1 MRGEFPG
8 LGRQMLKFL
17 CGALLALGTVAGPC
31 AQAESV
37 LFLNPG
43 TTREAFWV
51 SYSQFMQAAAKDLNV
66 DLRIQ
71 YSDRTS
77 DITIKQ
83 AREALLGP
91 NRPDYLVFVNEQYIA
106 PEILRLAKGSGV
118 KLFLVNNALTVD
130 QMHLLGAR
138 PDKYP
143 DWVGSLV
150 PNDEEGGY
158 LMLKEL
164 IRLHPPV
171 APGQMIDLVAF
182 SGLKVTPSAQLRE
195 KGMRRALAEHPEVR
209 LRQLVYGGWTRERA
223 YEQAKLLFK
232 RYPQTSLV
240 WTANDEMSFGVMQAY
255 EDTGGKPGKDA
266 LFGTI
271 NNSPDALHALLE
283 NRLSVLLGGHFSLG
297 GWALVQL
304 HDYDQGV
311 DVSQYGGR
319 DRQIPL
325 LQLIDRA
332 QAKRLLAMGA
342 AQDFGVD
349 FHKLSAK
356 GRPVS
361 YRYPFNL
368 QTLMH

>member
-1 MRGEFPG
+1 
-8 LGRQMLKFL
+8 MLKL
-17 CGALLALGTVAGPC
+17 LYGVLLALTMVVGPC
-31 AQAESV
+31 AQAASV

-51 SYSQFMQAAAKDLNV
+51 SYSQFMHAAAQDLGM
-66 DLRIQ
+66 DLRIV
-71 YSDRTS
+71 YSDRNA
-77 DITIKQ
+77 DITLAQ
-83 AREALLGP
+83 AREALQGP
-91 NRPDYLVFVNEQYIA
+91 RRPDYLVFVNEQYIA
-106 PEILRLAKGSGV
+106 PEILRLAHGSGV
-118 KLFLVNNALTVD
+118 KLFIVNNALTPD
-130 QMHLLGAR
+130 QMRLLGAR

-143 DWVGSLV
+143 GWVGSLV

-164 IRLHPPV
+164 IRLHPAV
-171 APGQMIDLVAF
+171 APGQYIDLLAF
-182 SGLKVTPSAQLRE
+182 SGLKITPSAQLRE

-223 YEQAKLLFK
+223 YEQAKVLFR

-240 WTANDEMSFGVMQAY
+240 WSANDEMGFGVMRAF
-255 EDTGGKPGKDA
+255 EESGGKPGKDA

-271 NNSPDALHALLE
+271 NNSPAALQALLD

-304 HDYDQGV
+304 HDYDEGI
-311 DVSQYGGR
+311 DISQYGGR

-332 QAKRLLAMGA
+332 QAKRLLAMAA
-342 AQDFGVD
+342 AQDYGVD

-356 GRPVS
+356 GRPTS
-361 YRYPFNL
+361 WRYPFSL

>member
-1 MRGEFPG
+1 
-8 LGRQMLKFL
+8 MLKFL
-17 CGALLALGTVAGPC
+17 CGALLALGMVVGPC

-43 TTREAFWV
+43 TPREVFWT
-51 SYSQFMQAAAKDLNV
+51 SYSQFMQAAADDLHI
-66 DLRIQ
+66 DLRIL

-77 DITIKQ
+77 EITIAQ

-91 NRPDYLVFVNEQYIA
+91 SRPDYLVFVNEENVA

-118 KLFLVNNALTVD
+118 KLFMVNNALSPD
-130 QMHLLGAR
+130 QMRLLGAR

-171 APGQMIDLVAF
+171 APGQMIDLLAF
-182 SGLKVTPSAQLRE
+182 SGLKITPSAQLRE
-195 KGMRRALAEHPEVR
+195 KGMRRALAEHPEVH

-240 WTANDEMSFGVMQAY
+240 WSANDEMGFGVMQAF
-255 EDTGGKPGKDA
+255 EEAGGKPGKDA

-271 NNSPDALHALLE
+271 NNSPAALHALLDK
-283 NRLSVLLGGHFSLG
+283 RLSVLLGGHFSLG

-325 LQLIDRA
+325 LQVIDQA
-332 QAKRLLAMGA
+332 QARRLLAMGGV
-342 AQDFGVD
+342 QNFGVD

-356 GRPVS
+356 GQPTS
-361 YRYPFNL
+361 YRYPFSL
-368 QTLMH
+368 QTLMR

>member
-1 MRGEFPG
+1 
-8 LGRQMLKFL
+8 MLKFL
-17 CGALLALGTVAGPC
+17 CGALLALGTVVGPS

-43 TTREAFWV
+43 TPREVFWT
-51 SYSQFMQAAAKDLNV
+51 SYSQFMQAAAD
-66 DLRIQ
+66 DLRIDLRIV

-77 DITIKQ
+77 EITIGQ

-91 NRPDYLVFVNEQYIA
+91 SRPDYLVFVNEENVA

-118 KLFLVNNALTVD
+118 KLFMVNNALSPD
-130 QMHLLGAR
+130 QMRLLGAR

-164 IRLHPPV
+164 IRLHPPA
-171 APGQMIDLVAF
+171 APGQAIDLLAF
-182 SGLKVTPSAQLRE
+182 SGLKITPSAQLRE

-240 WTANDEMSFGVMQAY
+240 WTANDEMGFGAMQAF
-255 EDTGGKPGKDA
+255 EEAGGKPGKDA
-266 LFGTI
+266 LFGSI
-271 NNSPDALHALLE
+271 NNSPAALRALLDK
-283 NRLSVLLGGHFSLG
+283 RLSVLLGGHFSLG

-325 LQLIDRA
+325 LQVIDRA
-332 QAKRLLAMGA
+332 QARRLLAMGN
-342 AQDFGVD
+342 AQNFGVD
-349 FHKLSAK
+349 FHKLSAR
-356 GRPVS
+356 GRPIS
-361 YRYPFNL
+361 YRYPFSL